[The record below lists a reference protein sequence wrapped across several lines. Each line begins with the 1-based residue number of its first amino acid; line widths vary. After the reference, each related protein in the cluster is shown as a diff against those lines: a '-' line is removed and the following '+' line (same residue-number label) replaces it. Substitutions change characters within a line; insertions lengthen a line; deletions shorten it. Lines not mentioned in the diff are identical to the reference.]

1 MKRFLEPW
9 EVWLSKIQFIFYVEY
24 KTLPSYLEY
33 FSILLEN
40 AVFNFMEFLIQNLGA
55 WKVFTC
61 GMSIV
66 LNAWKW

>member
-9 EVWLSKIQFIFYVEY
+9 EVWLSKDLVSFSMLNTKHYI
-24 KTLPSYLEY
+24 EY

-40 AVFNFMEFLIQNLGA
+40 VFFSLMEFLIQNLGA

-66 LNAWKW
+66 LNTWKW